1 MPKASN
7 EEEDS
12 DVSVK
17 DEKDMIQKYKS
28 LIAELRDKEESK
40 GGREKREERDC
51 DRLWN
56 FLTLYFV
63 IQFGHF

>member
-1 MPKASN
+1 MGQHVWK
-7 EEEDS
+7 
-12 DVSVK
+12 
-17 DEKDMIQKYKS
+17 EKERETKRRARGY
-28 LIAELRDKEESK
+28 
-40 GGREKREERDC
+40 REKREERDC